1 MRLIQGVN
9 IIKVVKVQVI
19 SIRVYALAGCNWSFF
34 DFLMKNIHEKLGEKG
49 WKNRNKMNYVI
60 IVYLYI
66 KTALH

>member
-49 WKNRNKMNYVI
+49 
-60 IVYLYI
+60 
-66 KTALH
+66 